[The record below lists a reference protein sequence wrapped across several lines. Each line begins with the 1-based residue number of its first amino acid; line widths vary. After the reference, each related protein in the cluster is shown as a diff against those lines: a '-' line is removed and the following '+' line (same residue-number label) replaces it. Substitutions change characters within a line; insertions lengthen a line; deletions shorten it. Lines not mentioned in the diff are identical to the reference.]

1 MGNLLSRAPL
11 HASLSAACL
20 CFFFFYTWACSQF
33 PPVERARIASSW
45 GAAPA
50 ATMQSRFPC
59 RCLQSA
65 RVESAISFSD
75 SLETSRG
82 HPRSGGPRR
91 GRWRGRPWSL
101 HARIAGGNCSPES
114 AAAPPSRTAR
124 RFARPSLIPVKAAS
138 ENLPG
143 ACDLVEA
150 GPLETSRSRGRPW
163 IPLPNNPTTC

>member
-1 MGNLLSRAPL
+1 
-11 HASLSAACL
+11 
-20 CFFFFYTWACSQF
+20 
-33 PPVERARIASSW
+33 
-45 GAAPA
+45 
-50 ATMQSRFPC
+50 MQSRFPC

-82 HPRSGGPRR
+82 HPRSGDPHR

-150 GPLETSRSRGRPW
+150 GPLETVTGFRCR
-163 IPLPNNPTTC
+163 TTRRRASGKTSGCLMHGATINVHVSFSLLHCF